1 MQDQEK
7 SQTPNRPMKSNE
19 QVSGLWTCHVCHL
32 VTSQGL
38 FCVENEE

>member
-7 SQTPNRPMKSNE
+7 SQTPKRLMKSNE
-19 QVSGLWTCHVCHL
+19 QVSGLWMCHVCHL

-38 FCVENEE
+38 FQVKNQE